1 MLARLLLAFLMVN
14 TIGAEQRANGNA
26 CTADQAS
33 PQQIQTLVVE
43 TTPFECLSDNV
54 DSGDDA
60 QVTAAFRVAVVTFPT
75 AIISQDPALHL
86 AAFQQPQAR
95 APPSRSNV

>member
-60 QVTAAFRVAVVTFPT
+60 QVTAALRVAVVTFPT
-75 AIISQDPALHL
+75 AVISQDPALHL